1 MSQHNT
7 NLCPA
12 KFLNKLPFWLHHSGP
27 LADSKH
33 NQTLWSF
40 SRVELKA
47 FCAESFGGNLQLPSA
62 CECSLHWNLSISSLH
77 SSCPPRKPPGSYTVD
92 RVIQAP
98 WGGGLPSSSKFL
110 DLSGKRFPYKPTGV
124 TPVYKGRG
132 QPPSP
137 FFSNPSPAPAPA
149 LRCACKSDL
158 VGQLS

>member
-7 NLCPA
+7 NFFPA
-12 KFLNKLPFWLHHSGP
+12 KFLNKLPFRLHHSGP

-98 WGGGLPSSSKFL
+98 WGGGAFPTPANSWICLGKDLFL
-110 DLSGKRFPYKPTGV
+110 YKPTGV

-137 FFSNPSPAPAPA
+137 LPSPTLPQP
-149 LRCACKSDL
+149 
-158 VGQLS
+158 QLQPLDVLERVTW